1 MKNFLNVNAL
11 LGLIQ
16 GIIIAVFITL
26 DDNDSIDKVLLVT
39 ATMSLWG
46 ALLFMQLSPRLM
58 KIGGQSTKAAWMMLI
73 SYFAIFGFFGFCFL
87 DDIKSSYQGTWG
99 VIFVV
104 VAYLILPFVQLAS
117 QGHSTFQSWVS
128 DSYQSLF
135 SHAWCNAILVVF
147 GWLTAL
153 AVWLVLALWW
163 ELFQVIGIDF
173 FEELF
178 TNKWFAWPVLG
189 GAFGIGIHA
198 AHAHFKIIDNLK
210 RLLLSMCGLLL
221 PLVTLLTLS
230 FVTSVA
236 FTGLNNVW
244 GTGVATPLILVLV
257 FANILLI
264 NGASLPQESML
275 HLALP
280 SNKAWRALVYINIV
294 ALTVLMFIAAY
305 SSYLRIAQYGWT
317 VPRVYLALTVVVMAF
332 YTMPYLG
339 LLRARARN
347 FVWLKRTNV
356 IATGC
361 VVGLLVISHNPW
373 FNPVSITIKSQLSRL
388 NNQQVSVENF
398 AYELLYFDLG
408 QRGKD
413 ALADYVKSAQHSQHV
428 ALAKYYQAL
437 SSATDKYNWWDLK
450 EGLTAKP
457 YQYSWIGDSTLSD
470 DEITTM
476 IEASDFHQN
485 TCRDKSCYF
494 ISFNVDYDDELEILL
509 HEDGSDDLL
518 VFDQHDGMWLRSG
531 RIRVGYDKD
540 KTMGIV
546 DMFKQQLIVA
556 KPTRY
561 KALDI
566 GGKLFEVRER
576 FIPPSQN
583 SSASTEARQRSSI
596 DVEQTVSD

>member
-1 MKNFLNVNAL
+1 MNAL
-11 LGLIQ
+11 IGLIQ
-16 GIIIAVFITL
+16 GVIIAVFITL
-26 DDNDSIDKVLLVT
+26 DDNDSVDKVLLIT

-46 ALLFMQLSPRLM
+46 ALLFMQLSPNLM
-58 KIGGQSTKAAWMMLI
+58 KISGQSTITAWTMLI
-73 SYFAIFGFFGFCFL
+73 GYFAIFGFFGFCFL

-117 QGHSTFQSWVS
+117 QGHSAYQSWVS

-135 SHAWCNAILVVF
+135 SHAWCNAIIVVF

-163 ELFQVIGIDF
+163 ELFQVIEIDF

-189 GAFGIGIHA
+189 CVFGIGIHA
-198 AHAHFKIIDNLK
+198 AHSHFNIIDNLK

-264 NGASLPQESML
+264 NGASLPRASTL
-275 HLALP
+275 HLSLP
-280 SNKAWRALVYINIV
+280 SNKVWRTLIYINIV
-294 ALTVLMFIAAY
+294 ALTVLMLIAAY

-317 VPRVYLALTVVVMAF
+317 VPRVYLALIVVVMAF
-332 YTMPYLG
+332 YTVPYLG
-339 LLRARARN
+339 LLRERARN
-347 FVWLKRTNV
+347 FVWLKCTNV

-361 VVGLLVISHNPW
+361 VITLLVMSHNPW
-373 FNPVSITIKSQLSRL
+373 LNPVSVTIKSQLSRL
-388 NNQQVSVENF
+388 DKQQVSVEGF
-398 AYELLYFDLG
+398 AYELFYFDLG

-413 ALADYVKSAQHSQHV
+413 ALTDYVKSEKHPQHIELSE
-428 ALAKYYQAL
+428 YYQAL

-450 EGLTAKP
+450 ERLTAKP
-457 YQYSWIGDSTLSD
+457 HRYSWIGDSILSE
-470 DEITTM
+470 DEITKI
-476 IEASDFHQN
+476 IEGNHFHQN
-485 TCRDKSCYF
+485 TCREKPCYF
-494 ISFNVDYDDELEILL
+494 ISINVDYDNDLEVLL
-509 HEDGSDDLL
+509 HEDGTDELY
-518 VFDQHDGMWLRSG
+518 VFDQYDGEWLKSG
-531 RIRVGYDKD
+531 RIHVGYDKE
-540 KTMGIV
+540 KNRGLI
-546 DMFKQQLIVA
+546 DMFKQQLITA

-561 KALDI
+561 KALEID
-566 GGKLFEVRER
+566 GELFEVREQVASPSR
-576 FIPPSQN
+576 KPPTLMEKPD
-583 SSASTEARQRSSI
+583 SSAI
-596 DVEQTVSD
+596 NVEQTDSD

>member
-1 MKNFLNVNAL
+1 MNAL
-11 LGLIQ
+11 IGLIQ
-16 GIIIAVFITL
+16 GVIIALFITL
-26 DDNDSIDKVLLVT
+26 DDNDSVDKVLLIT

-46 ALLFMQLSPRLM
+46 ALLFMQLSPNLM
-58 KIGGQSTKAAWMMLI
+58 KISGQSTKTAWMMLI
-73 SYFAIFGFFGFCFL
+73 GYFAIFGFFGFCFL
-87 DDIKSSYQGTWG
+87 DDIKSSYQGIWG

-117 QGHSTFQSWVS
+117 QGHSTYQSWMS

-135 SHAWCNAILVVF
+135 SHAWCNAIIVAF

-189 GAFGIGIHA
+189 CVFGIGIHA
-198 AHAHFKIIDNLK
+198 AHSHFNIIDNLK

-264 NGASLPQESML
+264 NGASLPQASTL
-275 HLALP
+275 RLSLP
-280 SNKAWRALVYINIV
+280 SNKVWRTLIYINIV
-294 ALTVLMFIAAY
+294 ALTVLMLIAAY

-317 VPRVYLALTVVVMAF
+317 VPRVYLALIVVVMAF
-332 YTMPYLG
+332 YTVPYLG
-339 LLRARARN
+339 LLRERARN
-347 FVWLKRTNV
+347 FVWLKCTNV

-361 VVGLLVISHNPW
+361 VIALLVMSHNPW
-373 FNPVSITIKSQLSRL
+373 LNPVSVTIKSQLLRL
-388 NNQQVSVENF
+388 DKQQVSVEGF
-398 AYELLYFDLG
+398 AYELFYFDLG

-413 ALADYVKSAQHSQHV
+413 ALTDYVKSGKHPQHIELSE
-428 ALAKYYQAL
+428 YYQAL
-437 SSATDKYNWWDLK
+437 SSATDKYNWWELK

-457 YQYSWIGDSTLSD
+457 YQYSWVGDSLWSD
-470 DEITTM
+470 EELMRI
-476 IEASDFHQN
+476 IESSDLNQN
-485 TCRDKSCYF
+485 TCRDKMCYF
-494 ISFNVDYDDELEILL
+494 IPFNVDYDEDLEILL
-509 HEDGSDDLL
+509 HAIGSDDLL
-518 VFDQHDGMWLRSG
+518 VFDQRDGKWLRSG
-531 RIRVGYDKD
+531 RIRIGYDED
-540 KTMGIV
+540 KAIGIV
-546 DMFKQQLIVA
+546 DMFKQQLITA

-561 KALDI
+561 KALEID
-566 GGKLFEVRER
+566 GELFEVREQVA
-576 FIPPSQN
+576 PPSRKPPTLIEKPG
-583 SSASTEARQRSSI
+583 SSAI
-596 DVEQTVSD
+596 NVEQTDSD